1 MASSFHLNIQTF
13 RASGSVSKG
22 KGVKFG
28 SDAETVAQCSA
39 TTDKV
44 IGIAQNDAASGEL
57 VEVAKP
63 GGGAKGLAE
72 GVIALGDLLG
82 VAATGA
88 LQKVA
93 AQHERIIGVA
103 QAAAAAGD
111 IFGVD
116 VVMAQATQAQS

>member
-1 MASSFHLNIQTF
+1 MSSFKINMQTF
-13 RASGSVSKG
+13 RASGAVSKG

-28 SDAETVAQCSA
+28 SDGETVAQCSA

-63 GGGAKGLAE
+63 GGGAKALA
-72 GVIALGDLLG
+72 GAAIDIGDLLG
-82 VAATGA
+82 VSATGA
-88 LQKVA
+88 LAKVA
-93 AQHERIIGVA
+93 AQHERIIAVA
-103 QAAAAAGD
+103 QVAAASGD